1 MGERKAWISAPAI
14 AGLIIL
20 VLAVV
25 VVVRAVV
32 LQISPPSPVR
42 TLVEYGFCLRCST
55 PPGVFDATF
64 FPDGETMALGLS
76 TATEVRRVA
85 NGELLQTLPSG
96 PTFHV
101 AVSPDGQLV
110 ATVAE
115 HAVQLWRTTD
125 GVSLWTVS
133 TPARDTALAFSPDS
147 RLLLAAGE
155 SGIEVRRIADGSL
168 ADTVPGWARDLAL
181 LPDGLLASA
190 GVDTIRIWSFAQAG
204 GRLSLPPIPM
214 GTVPG
219 WVYAAISPDGQLVAA
234 PVSASASDVQIWHWR
249 DGQPRVRLR
258 PQSDDAQVHGV
269 SFAPDGQTLATVS
282 AGSSNTLR
290 LWRVTD
296 GIEIAR
302 QKIDSSSSI
311 EGGIFAPDGKTLA
324 AWSVSAVYLWTLP

>member
-20 VLAVV
+20 VLAVI

-64 FPDGETMALGLS
+64 FPDGATMALGLS

-85 NGELLQTLPSG
+85 DGELLRTLPSG
-96 PTFHV
+96 TTFHV
-101 AVSPDGQLV
+101 AVSPDGQLL

-115 HAVQLWRTTD
+115 HAVQLWRTAD
-125 GVSLWTVS
+125 GVSLWTIN
-133 TPARDTALAFSPDS
+133 TPARDSALAFSPDS
-147 RLLLAAGE
+147 RLLLAASE
-155 SGIEVRRIADGSL
+155 SGIELRRIADGSL
-168 ADTVPGWARDLAL
+168 AGTVPGWAQNLAL

-190 GVDTIRIWSFAQAG
+190 GLDTIRIWSLPQG
-204 GRLSLPPIPM
+204 GDGLVLPSTPL

-219 WVYAAISPDGQLVAA
+219 WVFTAISPDGQLVAA

-249 DGQPRVRLR
+249 DGQARARLR

-269 SFAPDGQTLATVS
+269 SFAADGQTLATVS

-290 LWRVTD
+290 LWRVAD
-296 GIEIAR
+296 GMEIAQ
-302 QKIDSSSSI
+302 QKIDSTSSL
-311 EGGIFAPDGKTLA
+311 EGGIFTPDSKTVA
-324 AWSVSAVYLWTLP
+324 AWSLSAVYLWTLP